1 MKNGGKTF
9 YNGNHKI
16 RDYKMKNKYPKIM
29 LLGMIVTLLSA
40 STCYHYPDYEDE
52 SHHYKIYFENCW
64 DKPVVIWSAMD
75 SHWYNDPCKM
85 YVQFNKLWRYD
96 NEGVIIS
103 PGRIDGDYMKHDG
116 FYENWFED
124 GDSLYIAVFDAERTD
139 KNDSL
144 RFVVSYLLSL
154 DDLHKLDYH
163 LAYPP
168 TEKMRDLHMWPPYD
182 ELIKDMNPSK

>member
-64 DKPVVIWSAMD
+64 DKPIVVWSAID
-75 SHWYNDPCKM
+75 CNWYDNPCVM
-85 YVQFNKLWRYD
+85 YAPYETLWSYD
-96 NEGVIIS
+96 NEGIRIT
-103 PGRIDGDYMKHDG
+103 PGEVNGDYMKHDG
-116 FYENWFED
+116 FYESCIKER
-124 GDSLYIAVFDAERTD
+124 DSIYIAVFDAERTEKD
-139 KNDSL
+139 DSL
-144 RFVVSYLLSL
+144 RFIVSYLLSL

-182 ELIKDMNPSK
+182 ELIKDINPSK